1 MVEEL
6 GQFLTPDNRLDVRA
20 VALAEILGLTGTTE
34 GLKALCTV
42 KTIQTTLVT
51 LISDKADVIATD
63 SMLALIN
70 LSSDPSCV
78 DSLLENP
85 ELVPKLIELISDNES
100 KFADKSTQI
109 LSNLTRELSC
119 CSKVFEQMK
128 KSGIG
133 IDKLI
138 NLLCHEKYNK
148 SEQDLRF
155 LGPVMSNLSQLVDVR
170 REILDPKKCV
180 LQRLLP
186 FTEYAGSVVKR
197 GGIVGT
203 IRNCCFETD
212 HHPWLIGQDVDIVP
226 RLLLPLAGP
235 TPEDLDDEEIE
246 SLPVDLQYLDDE
258 KTVEPD
264 VDIRTMLLEGLT
276 QLCATKA
283 GRIAMRKMN
292 VYFILREFHK
302 LETDRTCLLA
312 AENLIDILIKTE
324 EEIKL
329 DNYKDV
335 QVPEEIV
342 DKLNK
347 MDACYLNE

>member
-1 MVEEL
+1 M
-6 GQFLTPDNRLDVRA
+6 
-20 VALAEILGLTGTTE
+20 
-34 GLKALCTV
+34 
-42 KTIQTTLVT
+42 
-51 LISDKADVIATD
+51 
-63 SMLALIN
+63 
-70 LSSDPSCV
+70 
-78 DSLLENP
+78 
-85 ELVPKLIELISDNES
+85 
-100 KFADKSTQI
+100 
-109 LSNLTRELSC
+109 
-119 CSKVFEQMK
+119 
-128 KSGIG
+128 
-133 IDKLI
+133 
-138 NLLCHEKYNK
+138 
-148 SEQDLRF
+148 
-155 LGPVMSNLSQLVDVR
+155 
-170 REILDPKKCV
+170 
-180 LQRLLP
+180 
-186 FTEYAGSVVKR
+186 KR

-235 TPEDLDDEEIE
+235 TPEILDDEEIE

-276 QLCATKA
+276 QLCATKE

-302 LETDRTCLLA
+302 LETDRACLFA